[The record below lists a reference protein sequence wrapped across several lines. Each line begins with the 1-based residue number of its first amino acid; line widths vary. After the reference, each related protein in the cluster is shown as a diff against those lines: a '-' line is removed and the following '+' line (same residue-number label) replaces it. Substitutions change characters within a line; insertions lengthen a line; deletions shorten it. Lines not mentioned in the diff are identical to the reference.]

1 MPTFCEK
8 TCNDV
13 NDSISFW
20 EFHNVLKEADVV
32 LREVLLYNQK
42 SQHLLRM
49 IFLEMIVHYQMC

>member
-1 MPTFCEK
+1 MPTFCKK

-13 NDSISFW
+13 NDSISFS